1 MPAHILARLIVMR
14 IRWIQRA
21 VITYTIMWKQ
31 YDFDRAELGAEDAY
45 SKLLNSVTYRTKHF
59 ITAAIAPV
67 ATTNKKNNHQLAT
80 APPNVAG
87 WI

>member
-31 YDFDRAELGAEDAY
+31 YNFDRAELGAEDAY
-45 SKLLNSVTYRTKHF
+45 SKLLNSVIIQNQTFHHCDERTRGYYKQ
-59 ITAAIAPV
+59 
-67 ATTNKKNNHQLAT
+67 KE
-80 APPNVAG
+80 
-87 WI
+87 